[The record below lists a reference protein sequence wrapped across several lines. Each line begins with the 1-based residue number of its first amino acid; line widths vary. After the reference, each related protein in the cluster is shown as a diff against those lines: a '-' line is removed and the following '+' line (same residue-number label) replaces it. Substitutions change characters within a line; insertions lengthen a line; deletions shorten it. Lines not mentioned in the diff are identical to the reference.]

1 MWTRVAFVKFEEKL
15 MKRERKSLSGIKCE
29 QKQRHDPYGHDTGSK
44 MGDSL
49 PSECGTGW

>member
-1 MWTRVAFVKFEEKL
+1 MLTHVAFVKFEEKL
-15 MKRERKSLSGIKCE
+15 MKRERKSLSGINCE

-49 PSECGTGW
+49 RSECRMGW